1 MPSFGSIGFCFD
13 KQTHP
18 DCMALYVV
26 RVPQVG
32 ALPTAS
38 FRFHLTMDTLAVQLM
53 VATANSIA
61 DFHCQAITHA
71 RRTRYPRASPWHF
84 KTIQASLDLNPE
96 SSAI

>member
-1 MPSFGSIGFCFD
+1 
-13 KQTHP
+13 
-18 DCMALYVV
+18 MALYVV
-26 RVPQVG
+26 RVPQAG

-71 RRTRYPRASPWHF
+71 RRTCCAYRR
-84 KTIQASLDLNPE
+84 QAYKERKKEIPIFMIMTE
-96 SSAI
+96 RGMEMIEKA